1 MTPTGPGDLS
11 VVIPTRERWDT
22 LRLTLAALERQT
34 EPGFETIV
42 VVDGTDQEP
51 PDLPGVRV
59 LRQER
64 AGPGVA
70 RNLGSRESER
80 PLVAFLG
87 DDMVPRPEWVA
98 AHLSVHRSEPA
109 AEVVALGRSVWHPD
123 VPRDRLH
130 RWLEWSCA
138 LFEYR
143 MLDEQ
148 GERDVGWSRFYSSNV
163 SLKRDFFLAADGFDP
178 DFFFDYEDLDMAW
191 RMNERG
197 VRVLYEPRAVAEHR
211 HAYDWDAV
219 RGRYESRGAA
229 ERLMASKHDW
239 FEPWFRGQ
247 MEQAQREPPASRLWT
262 LVVDLTPARPGR
274 VRRAVERRA
283 NRHYLQRL
291 APHFLRAW
299 ERAEPGSPRAGRPS
313 AR

>member
-1 MTPTGPGDLS
+1 MSPTGAGDLS
-11 VVIPTRERWDT
+11 VIIPTRERWDVLRRT
-22 LRLTLAALERQT
+22 LGALERQT
-34 EPGFETIV
+34 ERGFETIV

-59 LRQER
+59 LQQEH

-70 RNLGSRESER
+70 RNLGSRASER
-80 PLVAFLG
+80 TLVAFLG
-87 DDMVPRPEWVA
+87 DDMIPKPEWAA
-98 AHLSVHRSEPA
+98 AHLALHREEPA
-109 AEVVALGRSVWHPD
+109 VEVAALGRSVWHAD

-143 MLDEQ
+143 LLDEQ

-163 SLKRDFFLAADGFDP
+163 SLKREFFLAAGGFDP
-178 DFFFDYEDLDMAW
+178 DFVFDYEDLDMAW
-191 RMNERG
+191 RMHERG
-197 VRVLYEPRAVAEHR
+197 VRVLYEPGAVAEHR

-219 RGRYESRGAA
+219 RRRYESRGRA
-229 ERLMASKHDW
+229 ERLMKSKHDW

-247 MEQAQREPPASRLWT
+247 MERAQAEPPASRFWP
-262 LVVDLTPARPGR
+262 LVVDVVPRRPGR
-274 VRRAVERRA
+274 VRHAVERRA

-291 APHFLRAW
+291 APSFLAAW
-299 ERAEPGSPRAGRPS
+299 AEGDVPS
-313 AR
+313 GHA